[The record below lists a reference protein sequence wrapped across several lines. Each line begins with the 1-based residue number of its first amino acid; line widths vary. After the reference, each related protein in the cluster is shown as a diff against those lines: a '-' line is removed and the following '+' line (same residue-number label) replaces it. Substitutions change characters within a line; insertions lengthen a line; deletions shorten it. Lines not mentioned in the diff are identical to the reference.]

1 MASAD
6 TSDLAARLARAE
18 REIVELKA
26 RVIALERL
34 KGAGVLHPTDSS
46 TVQKKVVYDWQ
57 K

>member
-34 KGAGVLHPTDSS
+34 EGAGELHPTDSS